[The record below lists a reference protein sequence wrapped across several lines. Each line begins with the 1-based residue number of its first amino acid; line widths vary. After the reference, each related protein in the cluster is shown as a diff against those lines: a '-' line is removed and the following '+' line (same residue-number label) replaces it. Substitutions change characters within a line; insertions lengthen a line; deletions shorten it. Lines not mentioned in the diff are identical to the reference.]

1 MKLPTI
7 AVATGHTR
15 NGVEGLVDSVSLFF
29 FLDGLFVGEKGTGEK
44 QGHVKRGENFVG
56 SCL

>member
-7 AVATGHTR
+7 AVATRHTR
-15 NGVEGLVDSVSLFF
+15 NGVVRLADSVSLFF
-29 FLDGLFVGEKGTGEK
+29 LDGLLVGEKGTGEK